1 MPIVNADKTT
11 TERDQ
16 LFAKGRGAGPGRG
29 KDLVDF
35 VFDDRVAQVF
45 PDMIRRSVPGYE
57 VVAPLT
63 GLIAAQHLPA
73 GGRCYD
79 LGCSLGAAT
88 YAVLR
93 AVADMPCEIV
103 AVDNSAAMLRKAKAI
118 HAKTGGDER
127 VRWVQADV
135 RDVPLENAAVVVL
148 NYTLQFLPR
157 QDRLPLLRRIRAALA
172 DSGVLVLSEKL
183 ASDGYFQDLHL
194 RFKRANGYSDL
205 EIAQKRDALENVM
218 RIDSEAIHLE
228 RLRDA
233 GFVRAATWFRCLN
246 WGAFAAWPQ

>member
-1 MPIVNADKTT
+1 M
-11 TERDQ
+11 
-16 LFAKGRGAGPGRG
+16 FAERG

-35 VFDDRVAQVF
+35 VFDESVAQVF

-63 GLIAAQHLPA
+63 GLIAAKHLPA

-103 AVDNSAAMLRKAKAI
+103 AVDDSAAMLDKARAL
-118 HAKTGGDER
+118 HANGADER
-127 VRWVQADV
+127 VRWLQADV
-135 RDVPLENAAVVVL
+135 REAPLENAAVVVL

-157 QDRLPLLRRIRAALA
+157 EDRLPLLRRIRGALA

-183 ASDGYFQDLHL
+183 AAGEYFQDLHL

-218 RIDSEAIHLE
+218 RIDAEAVHLE
-228 RLRDA
+228 RLREA
-233 GFVRAATWFRCLN
+233 GFARSAVWFRCLN

>member
-1 MPIVNADKTT
+1 MAIVNAAKPT
-11 TERDQ
+11 TERDR
-16 LFAKGRGAGPGRG
+16 LFAKR

-35 VFDDRVAQVF
+35 VFDDGVAQVF

-57 VVAPLT
+57 AVVPLT
-63 GLIAAQHLPA
+63 GLIAAKHLAA

-93 AVADMPCEIV
+93 AVADLPCEVV
-103 AVDNSAAMLRKAKAI
+103 AVDNSAAMLRKARALRG
-118 HAKTGGDER
+118 KTGLDKR
-127 VRWVQADV
+127 IRWVRADV
-135 RDVPLENAAVVVL
+135 RDVALEDAAVVVL
-148 NYTLQFLPR
+148 NYTLQFLPPE
-157 QDRLPLLRRIRAALA
+157 DRLPLLRRIREALT

-183 ASDGYFQDLHL
+183 AASGYFQDLHL

-218 RIDSEAIHLE
+218 RIDSEDAHME
-228 RLRDA
+228 RLRAA
-233 GFVRAATWFRCLN
+233 GFARAAVWFRCLN
-246 WGAFAAWPQ
+246 WGAFVAWPR